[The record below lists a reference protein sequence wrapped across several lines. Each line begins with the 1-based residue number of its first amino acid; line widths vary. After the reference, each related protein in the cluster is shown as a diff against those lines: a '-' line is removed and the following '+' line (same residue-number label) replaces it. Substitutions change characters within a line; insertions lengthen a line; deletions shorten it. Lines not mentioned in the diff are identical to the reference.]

1 MQLKSRAV
9 RAKRDERR
17 RAEKRIRLLVDDLRY
32 ALKKVDPPIDVEVV
46 TYEQAVPLVSETEEW
61 KALEGNDEARVQAW
75 DKFVRRQRV
84 RVSLS
89 LVPSRMLLLRGLM
102 RSLFE
107 LQEKR
112 AAEMDRV
119 DRDRLYERE
128 RDAERERDREATRR
142 SRPAAGHD
150 EPMEG
155 VEGAGEGGGGG
166 GALAGDVR
174 RSSRT
179 GLDASQLPYDDSG
192 EGRRAGEGG
201 GRKRTASDRGVME
214 GGAKDS
220 MDAAE
225 GAAVGPAT
233 GDDEAGRDGARGP
246 DRKVPRLE
254 TAAGGGSDDVTMSV
268 SFLFFLRLLF
278 PSSPDCCC
286 SWSSVGH
293 TITLAGELTTR
304 HSRSCRKTAKRENC
318 RHAPTCMQLFSAQP
332 DVRSQNPSQQ
342 LVNLSL
348 SWKARKTEKGSRR
361 GGSARELHL

>member
-1 MQLKSRAV
+1 
-9 RAKRDERR
+9 
-17 RAEKRIRLLVDDLRY
+17 
-32 ALKKVDPPIDVEVV
+32 
-46 TYEQAVPLVSETEEW
+46 
-61 KALEGNDEARVQAW
+61 
-75 DKFVRRQRV
+75 
-84 RVSLS
+84 
-89 LVPSRMLLLRGLM
+89 M

-155 VEGAGEGGGGG
+155 AEGMGEGGSGG

-179 GLDASQLPYDDSG
+179 ELDASQLPYDDSG

-201 GRKRTASDRGVME
+201 GGGRKRTASDRGVME
-214 GGAKDS
+214 GGAKDR
-220 MDAAE
+220 MDAAD
-225 GAAVGPAT
+225 GAGDGPAA

-254 TAAGGGSDDVTMSV
+254 TAAGGGSADVTMSV
-268 SFLFFLRLLF
+268 SFLVFFLRSPAI

-293 TITLAGELTTR
+293 TITLAGGLT
-304 HSRSCRKTAKRENC
+304 
-318 RHAPTCMQLFSAQP
+318 
-332 DVRSQNPSQQ
+332 NPSFTQ
-342 LVNLSL
+342 LS
-348 SWKARKTEKGSRR
+348 KD
-361 GGSARELHL
+361 REEGEL